1 MPAMTFR
8 GCRIRYI
15 DIRRDEGGMFT
26 RLHVST
32 DYSDTV
38 ARKMEWPDEIPAVV
52 KQGKL
57 SGLLSLSNFI
67 LTPNDKALQVH
78 EINLKAHEASDF
90 QLHRSGGNEEEGEVP
105 KTELRFTMRTSD
117 IDAPARLGTYFNMIG
132 EGQAALKLDY
142 AQQEKLDLNDASN
155 EGAKEEVEQEPAT
168 QEDETA
174 AAGPILQR
182 PHGVPSRP
190 GINRQR
196 NRRGGDDSVLA
207 DDEGQPVL
215 TGEAAEQHEALRR
228 KAKAQPGVN

>member
-1 MPAMTFR
+1 MTFR

-38 ARKMEWPDEIPAVV
+38 ARKMEWPDEIPRVV

-57 SGLLSLSNFI
+57 AGLLSLSNFI
-67 LTPNDKALQVH
+67 LTPNDKALRLH

-90 QLHRSGGNEEEGEVP
+90 QLHRSGGNEEEGEAP
-105 KTELRFTMRTSD
+105 KTELRFIMRTPD
-117 IDAPARLGTYFNMIG
+117 IEAPARLGLYFNAIG
-132 EGQAALKLDY
+132 EGNASLKLDY
-142 AQQEKLDLNDASN
+142 AQQEKLDLDDASN
-155 EGAKEEVEQEPAT
+155 EVEKEEVAT
-168 QEDETA
+168 ESAQAEES
-174 AAGPILQR
+174 AAGPVLQR

-196 NRRGGDDSVLA
+196 NRRGGDETVVT

-215 TGEAAEQHEALRR
+215 TGEAAEAHEALRR
-228 KAKAQPGVN
+228 KANRQPGLD

>member
-1 MPAMTFR
+1 
-8 GCRIRYI
+8 
-15 DIRRDEGGMFT
+15 MFT

-38 ARKMEWPDEIPAVV
+38 ARKMEWPDEIPSVV

-67 LTPNDKALQVH
+67 LTPNDKALRLH

-90 QLHRSGGNEEEGEVP
+90 QLVRSGGNEEEGEAP
-105 KTELRFTMRTSD
+105 KTELRFIMRTPD
-117 IDAPARLGTYFNMIG
+117 IEAPARLGLYFNAIG
-132 EGQAALKLDY
+132 EGNASLKLDY
-142 AQQEKLDLNDASN
+142 AQQEKLNLDASN
-155 EGAKEEVEQEPAT
+155 EEAKEETEQEAVT
-168 QEDETA
+168 QEDENVA
-174 AAGPILQR
+174 GGPILQR

-196 NRRGGDDSVLA
+196 NRRGGDETVLA

-215 TGEAAEQHEALRR
+215 TGEAAEAHEALRR

>member
-1 MPAMTFR
+1 MTFR

-38 ARKMEWPDEIPAVV
+38 ARKMEWPDEIPSVV

-67 LTPNDKALQVH
+67 LTPNDKALRVH

-117 IDAPARLGTYFNMIG
+117 IEAPARLGAYFNALG
-132 EGQAALKLDY
+132 EGNASLKLDY
-142 AQQEKLDLNDASN
+142 AQQEKLNLDASS
-155 EGAKEEVEQEPAT
+155 EEAKEETEQEAAT
-168 QEDETA
+168 QEDENVA
-174 AAGPILQR
+174 GGPILQR

-196 NRRGGDDSVLA
+196 NRRGGDETVLA

-215 TGEAAEQHEALRR
+215 TGEAAESHEALRR

>member
-1 MPAMTFR
+1 MTFR

-38 ARKMEWPDEIPAVV
+38 ARKMEWPDEIPSVV

-67 LTPNDKALQVH
+67 LTPNDKALRLH

-90 QLHRSGGNEEEGEVP
+90 QLVRSGGNEEEGEAP
-105 KTELRFTMRTSD
+105 KTELRFIMRTPD
-117 IDAPARLGTYFNMIG
+117 IEAPARLGAYFNAIG
-132 EGQAALKLDY
+132 EGNASLKLDY
-142 AQQEKLDLNDASN
+142 AQQEKLNLDASN
-155 EGAKEEVEQEPAT
+155 EVEKEEVQTEEVQEEPT
-168 QEDETA
+168 DDK
-174 AAGPILQR
+174 GPVLQR
-182 PHGVPSRP
+182 PHGTPSRP

-196 NRRGGDDSVLA
+196 NRRGGDETVVT
-207 DDEGQPVL
+207 DDEGQPIL
-215 TGEAAEQHEALRR
+215 TGEAAEAHESLRR
-228 KAKAQPGVN
+228 KAKTQPGVN